1 MKIPGARLTSERE
14 RLSNAHSWLS
24 RFLGLGWVIGLSR
37 FLRFDRRPAV
47 DELHSPLNPGDL
59 YIHQQRQRA
68 VLSLLQSEGVF
79 PLTGKRLLEVGCGS
93 GKVLREFLWFGAS
106 HESLIGVEL
115 QDWRLKEAKSCTP
128 HLPLINADGQR
139 LPFPDGCFDLVIQ
152 FTVFS
157 SVLDGDVRRQLA
169 AEMRRV
175 LRPDGLLLWYD
186 FWVNPINTRT
196 RGIPPA
202 EVRALFPDCRLS
214 FQRLTLA
221 PPVARLL
228 APYSWLTCYLL
239 ERLRVF
245 NTHYLASI
253 RPEK

>member
-1 MKIPGARLTSERE
+1 MKISLTRLMGRRE
-14 RLSNAHSWLS
+14 RLPNAHSWLS
-24 RFLGLGWVIGLSR
+24 RFLGLSWVIGLSR
-37 FLRFDRRPAV
+37 FLGFDRRSAGDDIHP
-47 DELHSPLNPGDL
+47 PFNQGDL

-93 GKVLREFLWFGAS
+93 GKVLRELLWMGAS

-115 QDWRLKEAKSCTP
+115 QNWRLKEARSFTP
-128 HLPLINADGQR
+128 DLPLINADGRR

-175 LRPDGLLLWYD
+175 LRPNGLLLWYD

-214 FQRLTLA
+214 FQRLTIA
-221 PPVARLL
+221 PPIARLL
-228 APYSWLTCYLL
+228 APYSWLACYLL

>member
-1 MKIPGARLTSERE
+1 MKIPLTSLTSELW

-24 RFLGLGWVIGLSR
+24 WFLGLGWVMGLSR
-37 FLRFDRRPAV
+37 FLGFDQRPAGGK
-47 DELHSPLNPGDL
+47 LHTLLNPGDL

-93 GKVLREFLWFGAS
+93 GKVLREFLWFGAPA
-106 HESLIGVEL
+106 ESLIGVEL
-115 QDWRLKEAKSCTP
+115 QNWRLKEAKSLTP

-139 LPFPDGCFDLVIQ
+139 LPFPDSCFDLVIQ

-157 SVLDGDVRRQLA
+157 SVLDSDVRQQLA

-175 LRPDGLLLWYD
+175 LRPGGLLLWYD
-186 FWVNPINTRT
+186 FWVNPINPQA
-196 RGIPPA
+196 RGVSPA
-202 EVRALFPDCRLS
+202 EVRALFPNCQLS

-221 PPVARLL
+221 PPIARLL

-245 NTHYLASI
+245 NTHYLACI
-253 RPEK
+253 KPEK